1 MTWFTDERGQSCALR
16 GTPDQPSKGAMLT
29 EITPERLDALLFAA
43 ATVTTTL
50 VAVAMIWFAVFVF

>member
-1 MTWFTDERGQSCALR
+1 
-16 GTPDQPSKGAMLT
+16 MLT